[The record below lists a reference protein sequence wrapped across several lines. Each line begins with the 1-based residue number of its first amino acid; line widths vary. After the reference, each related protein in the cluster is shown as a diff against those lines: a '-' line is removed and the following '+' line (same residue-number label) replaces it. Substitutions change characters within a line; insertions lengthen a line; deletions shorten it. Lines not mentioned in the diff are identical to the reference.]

1 MCLCYVSEVVCL
13 KTCKR
18 HCFDAIK
25 SSCPWPKNNPYEVT
39 IYQQQ
44 FNWIAHD
51 IEDNTMM
58 SLYYITLLITHDNK
72 RKQWWVVDIWHWI
85 TPLLKVFM
93 SKTDCQL
100 IMKDISWPMRGHTTK
115 LWTIRS
121 WYYKGCFCTMYNSR
135 DWRVDVGITE
145 WLSGPWMTPGIWS
158 DHVWCE
164 HVTVTKSQSIN
175 TSGINYINP
184 LRSEDL
190 GFNRE

>member
-1 MCLCYVSEVVCL
+1 MPSKVHVLGPKIILTRWQFINSNLIEL
-13 KTCKR
+13 LMTLR
-18 HCFDAIK
+18 TT
-25 SSCPWPKNNPYEVT
+25 PWC
-39 IYQQQ
+39 
-44 FNWIAHD
+44 H
-51 IEDNTMM
+51 
-58 SLYYITLLITHDNK
+58 YITLLITHDNK

-100 IMKDISWPMRGHTTK
+100 IMKDISRPMRGHTTK